1 MTDTAEPVWIIVYG
15 GDERPVYVVH
25 EGGEKLLC
33 NSHDEVERLRSEVH
47 TLSTTCGHCGDLE
60 RAWAEAERLR
70 SERDAARSAAV
81 RADIVCDRQHDEIQ
95 RLRTALREARQGL
108 EYWGPI
114 TGHGFGEKERI
125 TAIVDAALGL
135 STSD

>member
-1 MTDTAEPVWIIVYG
+1 MTDIVAPTWIIVYG
-15 GDERPVYVVH
+15 GAGRPVYVVH

-33 NSHDEVERLRSEVH
+33 NSHDEVERLRAEVH

-60 RAWAEAERLR
+60 RAWAEAE
-70 SERDAARSAAV
+70 
-81 RADIVCDRQHDEIQ
+81 

-125 TAIVDAALGL
+125 TAIVDAALGS